1 MKAMHRV
8 ALMAPAVR
16 LLLTGG
22 PLQASEMDKGIESS
36 ARKSYVFK
44 TYLKGEDIKIRAEDG
59 VSTSTET
66 VADDSSKS
74 LARKL
79 WQDLK
84 TRTTTGA
91 NIDEASITAL
101 VRMTLLHHCSTSAL
115 NCR

>member
-1 MKAMHRV
+1 MKAMYHV

-16 LLLTGG
+16 LLLPRG
-22 PLQASEMDKGIESS
+22 PLHASEMDNSVESS
-36 ARKSYVFK
+36 TRKSYGFK
-44 TYLKGEDIKIRAEDG
+44 TYLKGDDIKLRSKDG
-59 VSTSTET
+59 VSTSTGA

-101 VRMTLLHHCSTSAL
+101 VRMTLLQHCSTSAL
-115 NCR
+115 NRP